1 MLRGQGQKLALCFL
15 VLDLGVTACWW
26 IGAYMLRFFSGLV
39 DAPLGIP
46 PFELCVRALPS
57 ILLLAAIAF
66 YVSGLYHLH
75 RLRTAGTEVGGV
87 LKGNALLF
95 LLLVT
100 LTFYKRDPYESRL
113 ALGIFVSAN
122 AASLMLARR
131 LAWAVVHRMR
141 RIGFNPTGAV
151 IVGSGRTGQ
160 QLARTLQR
168 NAWTGLRVLGFVDD
182 RPQRMIGGLPVL
194 GGIESL
200 RDVVHR
206 SGASYV
212 FIALPLDKYASLR
225 QVIRQLNDCCVDLRL
240 VPDVPNLAIRSMS
253 VSEFDGLPVISL
265 RRNPHEG
272 LNLAVKRAIDIV
284 VASVAL
290 VVLSPLMLAIAV
302 AIKLTSR
309 GPVLYRQERASV
321 GGKRFQILKFRTMV
335 VDAERHTGAVWAVP
349 DDPRVTRIGRFLRRT
364 SLDELPQ
371 LFNVLKGEMSIVGP
385 RPERPVL
392 IEKFKDTI
400 PNYMLRHTVKAGI
413 TGWAQ
418 VNGWR
423 GNTSL
428 RKRVQY
434 DLYYITHW
442 SVWLDLQ
449 IMVMTLLRGMRHKN
463 AY

>member
-1 MLRGQGQKLALCFL
+1 MFRGQGQKLALCFL
-15 VLDLGVTACWW
+15 ALDLGITASWW
-26 IGAYMLRFFSGLV
+26 IGAYTLRFSGLM

-57 ILLLAAIAF
+57 ILLLAAVAF

-75 RLRTAGTEVGGV
+75 RLRTAGAEMGSL

-113 ALGIFVSAN
+113 ALGIFVTAN
-122 AASLMLARR
+122 ALTLMAARR
-131 LAWAVVHRMR
+131 LAWSFIHRMR

-151 IVGSGRTGQ
+151 IVGSGRTAQ
-160 QLARTLQR
+160 RLARTLHR
-168 NAWTGLRVLGFVDD
+168 NAWTGLRVLGYVDD
-182 RPQRMIGGLPVL
+182 RPQRTINGTPVL
-194 GGIESL
+194 GPISELAEIVERLG
-200 RDVVHR
+200 V
-206 SGASYV
+206 SYV
-212 FIALPLDKYASLR
+212 FVALPLEKYATLR
-225 QVIRQLNDCCVDLRL
+225 RVVRQLNHCCVDLRL
-240 VPDVPNLAIRSMS
+240 VPDVPHLPIRSLT
-253 VSEFDGLPVISL
+253 VSELDGLPVISL
-265 RRNPHEG
+265 RANPHEG
-272 LNLAVKRAIDIV
+272 LNLLIKRAIDIV

-290 VVLSPLMLAIAV
+290 VLLSPLMLAIAV

-335 VDAERHTGAVWAVP
+335 VDAEKNTGAVWAVP
-349 DDPRVTRIGRFLRRT
+349 NDPRVTRIGRFLRRT

-371 LFNVLKGEMSIVGP
+371 LINVLKGDMSIVGP

-392 IEKFKDTI
+392 IERFKDTI

-449 IMVMTLLRGMRHKN
+449 IMVMTLFRGMRHKN